1 MPPLLEVISVA
12 QQARQLLPFLNEL
25 DFFKKKKKGQVMLM
39 CLRRENTM
47 DAISSSKI

>member
-1 MPPLLEVISVA
+1 MPPLLEVIYVA

-25 DFFKKKKKGQVMLM
+25 DLFKKKGQVMLM